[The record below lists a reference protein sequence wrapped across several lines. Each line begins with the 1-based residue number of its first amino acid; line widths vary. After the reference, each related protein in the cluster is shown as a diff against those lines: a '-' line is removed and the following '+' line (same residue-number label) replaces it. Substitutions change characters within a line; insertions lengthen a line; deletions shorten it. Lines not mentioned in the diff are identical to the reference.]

1 MEENNTNTIA
11 EQDKEF
17 EDSEDRI
24 FEMLEEHKY
33 FECRDELLERDEV
46 EMTEILEDVIRDF
59 DMNMAIIL
67 FRTLPKD
74 SAVEVFSRFSK
85 DNQLA
90 IIDIITDAEIKNIV
104 EELDFDDKID
114 VLEEMP
120 SNLVDKILEKTP
132 ASERKLINTF
142 LMYKEDSAG
151 SLMTPDYI
159 NLRKDMTVRE
169 ALDHI
174 KDVGLE
180 SETIYTCYVLE
191 KGRKLEGIVSLR
203 TLVIS
208 DYNARIS
215 DIMRE
220 DIIYVHV
227 NDDQEE
233 VADIFRRYGFLAIP
247 VVDNERRLVGIITI
261 DDILDVMEE
270 ETTEDIERMGGVI
283 DAHNREYLDIS
294 IWGHVKARL
303 PWLLLLMC
311 SYFITGGIIASFE
324 QTLSKVISL
333 VIYMPML
340 MGTGGNSGSQSSTL
354 IVRGMATGDIDTG
367 DWIKVAWKEIRI
379 GLIIGICVSIINV
392 IRIIFLDHNSLG
404 VALTVSCSMT
414 LVVIFAKLIGA
425 SLPMLAKKIGIDP
438 ALMAGP
444 MMSSITDMISL
455 LTYFLMAMLF
465 LGI

>member
-233 VADIFRRYGFLAIP
+233 VADIFRRYGFIAIP

>member
-392 IRIIFLDHNSLG
+392 IRIIFLDHNSIG

>member
-59 DMNMAIIL
+59 GMNMAIIL

-159 NLRKDMTVRE
+159 NLRKNMTVRE

>member
-59 DMNMAIIL
+59 GMNMAIIL

-159 NLRKDMTVRE
+159 NLRKNMTVRE

-392 IRIIFLDHNSLG
+392 IRIIFLDHNSIE